1 MMKLRPTLTVFE
13 EEAIESIIT
22 GALTVL
28 KDTGIKF
35 LNDNAIQVMKEGG
48 ADVNQEQQIA
58 KIPEELVNE
67 ALKKAQ
73 KSINM
78 YDRKGDLWMT
88 LEGNKVYFTPGG
100 SAIKFLDAQ
109 TRTARDPTT
118 KDLAEFT
125 RLVDALENIHAQSV
139 SINPMDIPHP
149 LIDRWRVYVIL
160 NNSTKPLIDGVFSSE
175 SLHDLKDMILTF
187 RGDLKTLAQKPF
199 LIVDACPSPPLQW
212 DRHVAQNLIDA
223 ATFGMPAEFIS
234 MPLAGATAPATLAG
248 SLVLH
253 TAETLSGIVLV
264 QLVNPGAPVI
274 YGGSPAIFDMK
285 FGTTPMG
292 AIETQLIDCG
302 YVQIGKYLD
311 LPTHSFMGLSD
322 SKIIDA
328 QMGFESASGTLLA
341 ALMGVN
347 LVAGPGMLEFESC
360 ESHEKL
366 VLDNEMCGFA
376 LRFIDGIE
384 VTEDTLAIDLFTK
397 IGPGGS
403 FLETK
408 HTLEW
413 FRKEQYLNLRV
424 FNRQERGQWI
434 REGAKDSW
442 SKAQEV
448 VKLIL
453 SEYNPEPLPLD
464 VQTDLDGVMK
474 RIAEQMGVNAL
485 PQARYW

>member
-1 MMKLRPTLTVFE
+1 MKRLRPTLTVLE
-13 EEAIESIIT
+13 EEAIASIFA
-22 GALTVL
+22 GAVTVL
-28 KDTGIKF
+28 EDTGVKF
-35 LNDNAIQVMKEGG
+35 LNEKAIQALKDGG
-48 ADVNQEQQIA
+48 ADVNDEHQIA
-58 KIPEELVNE
+58 KIPRELVKE
-67 ALKKAQ
+67 AIKIAP
-73 KSINM
+73 KSIKI
-78 YDRKGDLWMT
+78 YDRNGDLWMT
-88 LEGNKVYFTPGG
+88 LEGNSVYFHPGG
-100 SAIKFLDAQ
+100 SAIKFLDSQ
-109 TRTARDPTT
+109 TRAARDPTT
-118 KDLAEFT
+118 KDLAEFAH
-125 RLVDALENIHAQSV
+125 LVDALENIHAQSV

-160 NNSTKPLIDGVFSSE
+160 NNSTKPLIDGVFSVE

-212 DRHVAQNLIDA
+212 DRHVTQNIIDS
-223 ATFGMPAEFIS
+223 ATFGMPVEFIS

-253 TAETLSGIVLV
+253 TAETLSGIVLA
-264 QLVNPGAPVI
+264 QLVNPRAPVI

-292 AIETQLIDCG
+292 AIETQLLDCG
-302 YVQIGKYLD
+302 YVQIGKHFD

-322 SKIIDA
+322 SKTIDA
-328 QMGFESASGTLLA
+328 QLGFESASGTLLA

-360 ESHEKL
+360 ESPEKL
-366 VLDNEMCGFA
+366 VLDNEMCGLA
-376 LRFIDGIE
+376 LRFIEGID
-384 VTEDTLAIDLFTK
+384 VTEETLAIDLFNK
-397 IGPGGS
+397 IGTGGS

-434 REGAKDSW
+434 QKGAKDSW
-442 SKAQEV
+442 NKAQEV
-448 VKLIL
+448 VNSIL
-453 SEYNPEPLPLD
+453 SEYIPDPLPLD
-464 VQTDLDGVMK
+464 VQTDLDGIMQ
-474 RIAEQMGVNAL
+474 RIAERMGVNAL